1 MNQIKNLSIL
11 FSFSLCVLLSA
22 SCARDDDSTSS
33 GDELPSEALTT
44 YTGALTYTSSSGEIT
59 INQNGTASIDLSGN
73 DYDIDFSDGVPSIEG
88 VIFVESNGAYAASD
102 AGNVTGIAIDG
113 DDLSIGST
121 SDGNTWA
128 FNGSK

>member
-11 FSFSLCVLLSA
+11 CSFFLCVLLCA
-22 SCARDDDSTSS
+22 SCAKDDDTSS
-33 GDELPSEALTT
+33 GDELPSAAVTT
-44 YTGALTYTSSSGEIT
+44 YTGALTYTSSSGDIT
-59 INQNGTASIDLSGN
+59 LNQNGTATIDLSGN
-73 DYDIDFSDGVPSIEG
+73 EYDIDFSDGVPSIKG

-102 AGNVTGIAIDG
+102 DGNITGITIDG

-121 SDGNTWA
+121 SDGDTWA